1 MPTGGCTLQPGSE
14 PSRTGDVKSQS
25 LKHTPIPRWPEP
37 SQTDPLAVKTRAFR
51 ARCEPSSCLFWG
63 SGVGV
68 FFLFFFFFW
77 RREACVGGF
86 GGGPAAAAGGKA
98 EPQRRFRFRARERG
112 AGWGGGG
119 AGVPAVW
126 TVFYD
131 CTVFTIS
138 SRCRRKSPDESSAE
152 TNTPGSVLPVPRKSP
167 DQSSV
172 SPEKPR

>member
-1 MPTGGCTLQPGSE
+1 MWGGLGGALPPQQAGKR
-14 PSRTGDVKSQS
+14 SRSAD
-25 LKHTPIPRWPEP
+25 L
-37 SQTDPLAVKTRAFR
+37 DFARA
-51 ARCEPSSCLFWG
+51 
-63 SGVGV
+63 
-68 FFLFFFFFW
+68 
-77 RREACVGGF
+77 
-86 GGGPAAAAGGKA
+86 
-98 EPQRRFRFRARERG
+98 RG